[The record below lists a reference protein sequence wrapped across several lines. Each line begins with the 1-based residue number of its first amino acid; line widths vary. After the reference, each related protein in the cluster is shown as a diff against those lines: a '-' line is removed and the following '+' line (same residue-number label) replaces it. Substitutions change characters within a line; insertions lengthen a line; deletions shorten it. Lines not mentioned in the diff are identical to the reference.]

1 MKIMISENQNSLLR
15 RYSAIKNEVYNR
27 MDGSDP
33 CYYSYYHD
41 FDRYK
46 RDVLNAAI
54 DQVIEEDG
62 LDIDTRVWA
71 DFRNELLY
79 DLNDIIKEFY
89 YDFISEKCPR
99 W

>member
-1 MKIMISENQNSLLR
+1 MEIIISENQNSLLR
-15 RYSAIKNEVYNR
+15 RYSTIKNEVYNR

-33 CYYSYYHD
+33 CYYSSYHD

-71 DFRNELLY
+71 DFRNKLLY
-79 DLNDIIKEFY
+79 DLNDIIKDFY